1 MKLRLRHKVTGLA
14 LGAALLPALALTVF
28 IAVQEHRS
36 STRIHAAL
44 DSIVDKS
51 LDDTVRELYGL
62 CVTANELVQRQVN
75 VSLNVARDIFRRE
88 GEVHYE
94 SETLVWEAKNQF
106 SGEVREVRLP
116 EMFLGETSLGQNFS
130 ESKPTPVVDEVRTLV
145 GGTATIFQRMNDE
158 GDMLRVATNVT
169 LPDGSRAIGT
179 YIPAINPDGT
189 PNRVIETV
197 VSRRETFRGSAFVVN
212 DWFLSAYEPIFDE
225 QQRVTGILYVGVR
238 RDSVLSLRR
247 ALDRVEVGRQGY
259 VWVMFGTDP
268 KLSGNFAY
276 TQERFPHE
284 GNASSITFA
293 DGNRY
298 YEEIRQ
304 EAIRMGAGRVSS
316 REVDWRDPSDHRRVV
331 TTDIH
336 FTYFPEWDWVIGL
349 TAYEDD
355 YAAPREA
362 VSSAFMQIFFGT
374 LIGGFAVVILVGLV
388 AVWLGGLISRPITFL
403 TLVAEKVAHG
413 DLGGAMNLARRGEG
427 GEGGAKLAAAKDET
441 GDLYRAIMGMVENL
455 RRLIGEVKDSNAEL
469 LACAGEIGSTA
480 KSQEGTVQDFGS
492 SSNEIAAAVKE
503 ISTTAKELTDTM
515 SNVSESARQT
525 GEAAGESRG
534 YLDEMRGGAED
545 LSQATRSISD
555 KLSVITERAANIS
568 NIVTTIAK
576 VADQTNL
583 LSLNAAIEAEK
594 AGTFGLGFAVV
605 AREIRRLADQTA
617 VATLDIE
624 QMVREMQSSVN
635 AGVMEMDKF
644 HQSVRGSVEDIGRL
658 SGQMERIIQQVQSL
672 SPRFDAVTEGM
683 EAQST
688 GASQISEAV
697 SQLNSA
703 ARQTAA
709 SLQNFRN
716 TTEKL
721 DRSVRNLDAGVC
733 RFRMEEADEADPTDD
748 KSTPEEPAT

>member
-1 MKLRLRHKVTGLA
+1 
-14 LGAALLPALALTVF
+14 
-28 IAVQEHRS
+28 
-36 STRIHAAL
+36 
-44 DSIVDKS
+44 
-51 LDDTVRELYGL
+51 
-62 CVTANELVQRQVN
+62 
-75 VSLNVARDIFRRE
+75 
-88 GEVHYE
+88 
-94 SETLVWEAKNQF
+94 
-106 SGEVREVRLP
+106 
-116 EMFLGETSLGQNFS
+116 
-130 ESKPTPVVDEVRTLV
+130 
-145 GGTATIFQRMNDE
+145 
-158 GDMLRVATNVT
+158 
-169 LPDGSRAIGT
+169 
-179 YIPAINPDGT
+179 
-189 PNRVIETV
+189 
-197 VSRRETFRGSAFVVN
+197 
-212 DWFLSAYEPIFDE
+212 
-225 QQRVTGILYVGVR
+225 
-238 RDSVLSLRR
+238 
-247 ALDRVEVGRQGY
+247 
-259 VWVMFGTDP
+259 
-268 KLSGNFAY
+268 
-276 TQERFPHE
+276 
-284 GNASSITFA
+284 
-293 DGNRY
+293 
-298 YEEIRQ
+298 
-304 EAIRMGAGRVSS
+304 MGAGRVSS